1 VCGNIKEMNGNTKPT
16 CFYPKYYY
24 CKICQYKSSHKNDF
38 TKHLSTVKHIK
49 NEHLDKC
56 FHDFQ
61 KPTQYIPGNSDDFA
75 CENCCKKYKTNSGL
89 WKHKKTCQKLNSPPA
104 FAVNVESIDNKD
116 SIILSLLNQNKELQN
131 QILELCKDRNNV
143 IINNNNSNNKT
154 FNLHLFLNEQCK
166 DAMNIMDF
174 VDSLKLQ
181 LVDLENVGKL
191 GFIEGIS
198 NIIVK
203 NLKAMDIHKRPVHCS
218 DAKRETLYV
227 KDENKWEKENDEKIK
242 IKKAI
247 KYVANKNI
255 KMIPEWKEKYP
266 DCVYS
271 DSMKS
276 DEYNKIIIE
285 SMGGVGDNNEMS
297 DSKIIKK
304 IAKEVI
310 IEKMNEKNE

>member
-1 VCGNIKEMNGNTKPT
+1 VTE
-16 CFYPKYYY
+16 
-24 CKICQYKSSHKNDF
+24 F
-38 TKHLSTVKHIK
+38 T
-49 NEHLDKC
+49 
-56 FHDFQ
+56 
-61 KPTQYIPGNSDDFA
+61 
-75 CENCCKKYKTNSGL
+75 CENCCKIYKTNSGL
-89 WKHKKTCQKLNSPPA
+89 WKHKKTCQKSHFPPA
-104 FAVNVESIDNKD
+104 FAVNVESLDNKD

-227 KDENKWEKENDEKIK
+227 KDENKWEKENDEKNK

-247 KYVANKNI
+247 KYVAHKNI
-255 KMIPEWKEKYP
+255 KMIPEWKNKYP

-271 DSMKS
+271 DSTKS
-276 DEYNKIIIE
+276 DEYNKIILE
-285 SMGGVGDNNEMS
+285 SMGGIGDNNEIS
-297 DSKIIKK
+297 DTKIIKK

-310 IEKMNEKNE
+310 IEKNE